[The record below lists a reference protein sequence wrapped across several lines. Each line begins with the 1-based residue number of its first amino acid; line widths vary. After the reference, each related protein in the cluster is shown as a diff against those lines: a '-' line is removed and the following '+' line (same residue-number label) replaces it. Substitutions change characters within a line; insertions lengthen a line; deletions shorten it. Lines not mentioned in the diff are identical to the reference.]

1 MTIELHQTDNNQ
13 RIFDSFVQH
22 VLDRSGVPLVDQPIE
37 VLLESIE
44 HGEASVDTALNLV
57 VAAHVVHL
65 FLEVCTPIEE
75 PEWTDALKALKPR
88 VKNGL
93 RLCRS
98 LLAENRPDSVQTEG
112 SLRSHNNEWHGW
124 IAFEYGLEP
133 WDELQGYQFSVSPV
147 SEPYSFFSDVLLYI
161 FKLGESSG
169 KSETGSLVKHVSSSF
184 GERLPSWHF
193 FMARDALRALETHE
207 RLDWDVWCVAVDF
220 CSEMLHRTEWLG
232 VTYPDDEHGID
243 TSEIRLPPISAEYW
257 AWEFGRVAAM
267 SSMVDRSIFEDEYEA
282 DFFQDWGNGLTAL
295 SLLSG
300 VKEDSDVLIRLCWIG
315 ALSTWRSAP
324 EPVEWWH
331 FGVSD
336 DVYPSSL
343 QPTDHLFWLMRLG
356 AVDGALKLDLNG
368 SDSPAPSSEPP
379 RTDMLM
385 LGSDIQLGRT
395 MLKVIEDA
403 EQERE
408 RRIENELAERL
419 GKVWDKLPPDAQDH
433 LRHAEL
439 HLKSRKPRDASLDYA
454 NAVETVLLEWLTPP
468 ADQREWPQSL
478 GEWVSRLREMSS
490 KNRQR
495 GRQDSYLR
503 QLFDPQYASKLAEAL
518 DIFREARLPRAHG
531 LPRPPRAQ
539 KARETVLGREQS
551 SGVFELILRFAKRWQ
566 G

>member
-1 MTIELHQTDNNQ
+1 
-13 RIFDSFVQH
+13 
-22 VLDRSGVPLVDQPIE
+22 
-37 VLLESIE
+37 
-44 HGEASVDTALNLV
+44 
-57 VAAHVVHL
+57 
-65 FLEVCTPIEE
+65 
-75 PEWTDALKALKPR
+75 
-88 VKNGL
+88 
-93 RLCRS
+93 
-98 LLAENRPDSVQTEG
+98 
-112 SLRSHNNEWHGW
+112 
-124 IAFEYGLEP
+124 
-133 WDELQGYQFSVSPV
+133 
-147 SEPYSFFSDVLLYI
+147 
-161 FKLGESSG
+161 
-169 KSETGSLVKHVSSSF
+169 
-184 GERLPSWHF
+184 
-193 FMARDALRALETHE
+193 
-207 RLDWDVWCVAVDF
+207 
-220 CSEMLHRTEWLG
+220 MLHRTEWLG

-243 TSEIRLPPISAEYW
+243 TSEIRLPPILAEYW

-267 SSMVDRSIFEDEYEA
+267 WSMVDKSIFEDEYEA
-282 DFFQDWGNGLTAL
+282 DFFQDWDNGLTAL

-300 VKEDSDVLIRLCWIG
+300 VKEDSDVLIRICWIG

-408 RRIENELAERL
+408 RCIENELAERL
-419 GKVWDKLPPDAQDH
+419 GEVWDKLPPDSLYH
-433 LRHAEL
+433 LRSAEL
-439 HLKSRKPRDASLDYA
+439 NLQKRRPPDASLDYA
-454 NAVETVLLEWLTPP
+454 IAVETALSEWLKPP
-468 ADQREWPQSL
+468 NGQYNWPKGL
-478 GEWVSRLREMSS
+478 GDWLDLLKGMAGD
-490 KNRQR
+490 KRQR
-495 GRQDSYLR
+495 YGADRDLR
-503 QLFDPQYASKLAEAL
+503 RRFNPQYASKLAEAL

-539 KARETVLGREQS
+539 KARETVLGGEQRQ
-551 SGVFELILRFAKRWQ
+551 GVFELILRFAKRWQ

>member
-1 MTIELHQTDNNQ
+1 MTIELHQTDKNQ
-13 RIFDSFVQH
+13 RIFDAFVQH
-22 VLDRSGVPLVDQPIE
+22 VLDRSGIPLVDQPIE

-44 HGEASVDTALNLV
+44 RGEASVDTALNLV
-57 VAAHVVHL
+57 VAAHVAYL

-88 VKNGL
+88 VENSL
-93 RLCRS
+93 RLCPS
-98 LLAENRPDSVQTEG
+98 LLAQNHPD
-112 SLRSHNNEWHGW
+112 LRQDEVAIDQFWKGW
-124 IAFEYGLEP
+124 SIWVPAEYGLEI
-133 WDELQGYQFSVSPV
+133 WNEVSAGSFLAPTA
-147 SEPYSFFSDVLLYI
+147 SEPYSFFNDFLL
-161 FKLGESSG
+161 FKNKLDESSG
-169 KSETGSLVKHVSSSF
+169 KAETGSLVKHISSSF

-207 RLDWDVWCVAVDF
+207 RLDWDAWCVAVDF

-267 SSMVDRSIFEDEYEA
+267 WSIVDKSIFEDEYEA
-282 DFFQDWGNGLTAL
+282 DFFQDWDNGLTAL

-300 VKEDSDVLIRLCWIG
+300 VKEDSDVLIRICWIG

-336 DVYPSSL
+336 DIYPSSL

-356 AVDGALKLDLNG
+356 AVDGALKLELRN
-368 SDSPAPSSEPP
+368 SDSSAAAAEPSGAF
-379 RTDMLM
+379 MI
-385 LGSDIQLGRT
+385 SDRDTLEHIVRVAVE
-395 MLKVIEDA
+395 KRDR
-403 EQERE
+403 EQE
-408 RRIENELAERL
+408 RRIESGLAKRL
-419 GKVWDKLPPDAQDH
+419 GEVWDKLPQDSRDH
-433 LRHAEL
+433 LCDAEL
-439 HLKSRKPRDASLDYA
+439 YMEKRERPNASLSYA
-454 NAVETVLLEWLTPP
+454 NAVEVTLSEWLKPP
-468 ADQREWPQSL
+468 KGQYNWPKDL
-478 GEWVSRLREMSS
+478 GDWLNLLKGMAGD
-490 KNRQR
+490 KRQR

-503 QLFDPQYASKLAEAL
+503 QLFDPRYASKLAEAL
-518 DIFREARLPRAHG
+518 DVFRKARLPRAHG
-531 LPRPPRAQ
+531 LPQPPRAQ

-551 SGVFELILRFAKRWQ
+551 PGVFELILRFAKRWQ